1 MSSLRSISIASC
13 LALLV
18 SSSTFANSTPPPTRS
33 SQSCFDASGKNF
45 SEVLNCYKE
54 EQASVP
60 LKFVDKGT
68 RTLPGITI
76 RSFELFSQNWSPG
89 GQVTPTQWSHDVEIY
104 IPTFP
109 KPHPTALLIADDGM
123 NREPDGSDP
132 IKPLEIPPDVAIAV
146 AIASRTTVITVS
158 YVPNQV
164 LFYYGNSD
172 PKYEG
177 TLVAQSW
184 AQFLKNPEEQPF
196 ASVDVAMMESLVKAM
211 DLAEQEFGIQQFIAA
226 GGSKRAW
233 AAWLATIADERVTGL
248 IPVVLDITGMGQ
260 VIENT
265 YQAYGKS
272 WPVAWTDYLD
282 EGALQQR
289 YTANFKKLETIE
301 DPLKYLNSRYASRLA
316 VRKFIVS
323 SSGDDFFPPDSQN
336 FARALP
342 GPTSMRMIP
351 NAGHGGVGDA
361 ATSLLPVLAYWQNDR
376 ELPTVTASE
385 QTVEGKRQFT
395 LRFSRAPISLTYWRA
410 RNPTDRDF
418 RFECDIRYEKVDINL
433 TGGLEEVVPVDIPEG
448 GWESSFF
455 AATFA
460 DLLVVTSEVT
470 ITPNTYPDHRPPDSG
485 RRCKT
490 LTETSSR

>member
-1 MSSLRSISIASC
+1 MSLLRPLSIASL
-13 LALLV
+13 LALQV
-18 SSSTFANSTPPPTRS
+18 ATSSFASSPPSPARS

-54 EQASVP
+54 EQAAIP

-89 GQVTPTQWSHDVEIY
+89 GKVTPTQWSHDVDIY

-109 KPHPTALLIADDGM
+109 KPHPTALLLADDGM
-123 NREPDGSDP
+123 NREPDGDNP
-132 IKPLEIPPDVAIAV
+132 VKPMETPPEVAIAV

-158 YVPNQV
+158 NVPNQV
-164 LFYYGNSD
+164 LYYEGSSD

-177 TLVAQSW
+177 TLVAHSW
-184 AQFLKNPEEQPF
+184 AQFLKNPEAQPF
-196 ASVDVAMMESLVKAM
+196 ASVDVAMMESLVKTM
-211 DLAEQEFGIQQFIAA
+211 DLAEQELGIKEFIAA

-233 AAWLATIADERVTGL
+233 AAWLATIADERITGI
-248 IPVVLDITGMGQ
+248 IPVVLDINDMGRMMD
-260 VIENT
+260 NT
-265 YQAYGKS
+265 YKAYGGS
-272 WPVAWTDYLD
+272 WPAAWADYLD

-289 YTANFKKLETIE
+289 LSVNFKKLETIE
-301 DPLKYLNSRYASRLA
+301 DPLRYLQSRYASHLA
-316 VRKFIVS
+316 IRKFIVS
-323 SSGDDFFPPDSQN
+323 ASGDDLFPPDSQN

-376 ELPTVTASE
+376 ELPTVNARE
-385 QTVEGKRQFT
+385 ETVAGKRQFR
-395 LRFSRAPISLTYWRA
+395 LHFSKAPISLTYWKA
-410 RNPTDRDF
+410 HNPTDRDF
-418 RFECDIRYEKVDINL
+418 RYECDIRYEKIDITPSGELDQVVQVD
-433 TGGLEEVVPVDIPEG
+433 TPEG
-448 GWESSFF
+448 GWEASFF

-460 DLLVVTSEVT
+460 DLLAVTSEVT
-470 ITPNTYPDHRPPDSG
+470 ITPNTYPDHRPEDSG
-485 RRCKT
+485 RHCKT
-490 LTETSSR
+490 IAQTTSR

>member
-1 MSSLRSISIASC
+1 MSSLRSVSIASF
-13 LALLV
+13 LALQVFTGALA
-18 SSSTFANSTPPPTRS
+18 STAPPPARS
-33 SQSCFDASGKNF
+33 SQSCFDASGRNF
-45 SEVLNCYKE
+45 SEVLRCYKE

-76 RSFELFSQNWSPG
+76 RSFELFSQTWSPG
-89 GQVTPTQWSHDVEIY
+89 GQVTPTEWSHDVEIY

-109 KPHPTALLIADDGM
+109 KPHPTALLMADDGM
-123 NREPDGSDP
+123 NREPDGDNP
-132 IKPLEIPPDVAIAV
+132 VKPLETPPEVAIAV

-164 LFYYGNSD
+164 LFYQGNSD

-177 TLVAQSW
+177 TLVAHSW
-184 AQFLKNPEEQPF
+184 AQFLKNPEAQPF

-211 DLAEQEFGIQQFIAA
+211 DLAEQEFGIKQFIAA

-233 AAWLATIADERVTGL
+233 AAWLATIADERITGL
-248 IPVVLDITGMGQ
+248 IPVVLDITGMGRMM
-260 VIENT
+260 ENT

-289 YTANFKKLETIE
+289 HTANFKKLETIE
-301 DPLKYLNSRYASRLA
+301 DPLKYLDSRYASRLA

-376 ELPTVTASE
+376 DLPTVTARE
-385 QTVEGKRQFT
+385 QTVGGKRQFS
-395 LRFSRAPISLTYWRA
+395 LSFSKAPISLTYWRA
-410 RNPTDRDF
+410 HNPTDRDF
-418 RFECDIRYEKVDINL
+418 RYECDIRYEKLDVNL

-448 GWESSFF
+448 GWEASFF

-470 ITPNTYPDHRPPDSG
+470 VAPNTYPDHRPADSG

-490 LTETSSR
+490 LVEASAR